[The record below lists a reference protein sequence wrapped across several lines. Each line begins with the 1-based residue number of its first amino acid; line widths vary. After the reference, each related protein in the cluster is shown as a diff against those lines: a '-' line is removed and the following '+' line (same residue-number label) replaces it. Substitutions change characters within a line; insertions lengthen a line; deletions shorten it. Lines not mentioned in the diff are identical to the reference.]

1 MKNFL
6 KSSLGLLL
14 LIIGIGQSQVVDAKS
29 ILVKSSFKKLPTA
42 INKIKN
48 SLKGEHVEVF
58 AGVLK
63 ITTKKIINRDL

>member
-1 MKNFL
+1 MQKVFF
-6 KSSLGLLL
+6 KSS
-14 LIIGIGQSQVVDAKS
+14 V
-29 ILVKSSFKKLPTA
+29 KKLPTA

-63 ITTKKIINRDL
+63 ITTKKIINGDL